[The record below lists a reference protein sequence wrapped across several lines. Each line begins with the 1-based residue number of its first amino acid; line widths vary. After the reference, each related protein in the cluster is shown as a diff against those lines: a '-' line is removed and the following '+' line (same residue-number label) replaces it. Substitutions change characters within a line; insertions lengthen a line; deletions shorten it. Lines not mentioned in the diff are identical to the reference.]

1 MLKPQKSHSHTLYI
15 SAMLQVKELTWE
27 RACAAV
33 ELATVSMVDG
43 KLQYK
48 ILDDATVDAV
58 LKELDLAQ
66 PAAEA
71 P

>member
-1 MLKPQKSHSHTLYI
+1 
-15 SAMLQVKELTWE
+15 
-27 RACAAV
+27 V

-48 ILDDATVDAV
+48 ILDNATVDNT

-66 PAAEA
+66 PAAESS
-71 P
+71 

>member
-1 MLKPQKSHSHTLYI
+1 MG
-15 SAMLQVKELTWE
+15 E
-27 RACAAV
+27 CGAV

>member
-1 MLKPQKSHSHTLYI
+1 
-15 SAMLQVKELTWE
+15 MLQVKELTWE